1 MDGHQQRRA
10 LTAAEQSLQA
20 LKDGDPVRAQ
30 EAARRAAE
38 LDQVGAF
45 TRLVEAVD
53 AAAAEIDTS
62 GAVSRSAWQ
71 RLSATLGPGPLQAVA
86 DLAAKEAIGD

>member
-20 LKDGDPVRAQ
+20 LQRGDPVRAR
-30 EAARRAAE
+30 EAAGRAAE
-38 LDQVGAF
+38 LDQIGAF
-45 TRLVEAVD
+45 AGLVEAVD
-53 AAAAEIDTS
+53 AAATEIDTE
-62 GAVSRSAWQ
+62 GVVSRSAWQ

-86 DLAAKEAIGD
+86 DLAAGE

>member
-10 LTAAEQSLQA
+10 LTAAEQALQA
-20 LKDGDPVRAQ
+20 LKDGDPAKAS
-30 EAARRAAE
+30 EAAERAAE

-45 TRLVEAVD
+45 TGLVEAVD
-53 AAAAEIDTS
+53 SAATEIDTA

-86 DLAAKEAIGD
+86 DLAAENA